1 MAEFLGQHIEPE
13 MSPLSE
19 MGKPIPFAARE
30 AGYEHAK
37 AMGLSQARAYEVVNT
52 VSEMLARDKPYEAM
66 AQGMKHLD
74 LTGTYR
80 LFAVLLAEAA
90 AYRRKEKGNEQTPWP
105 TIPTGESSGTPQA
118 GRTRRQSKRPAA
130 RSG

>member
-1 MAEFLGQHIEPE
+1 

-30 AGYEHAK
+30 LGYDHAK

-52 VSEMLARDKPYEAM
+52 VSEALARDKPYEAM

-80 LFAVLLAEAA
+80 LFAVLLAGAA
-90 AYRRKEKGNEQTPWP
+90 AYRRKELESENTSWP
-105 TIPTGESSGTPQA
+105 TTPTGESTGTPRESRTPRPSKPPA
-118 GRTRRQSKRPAA
+118 GAQRKPKEKQRT
-130 RSG
+130 